1 MKLVIVE
8 SPAKA
13 KTINRYLGDD
23 YKVLAS
29 YGHVCDLPSKDG
41 SVLPDEDF
49 AMKWQVSGGSEKRIG
64 EISSAL
70 KSADRL
76 ILATDPDRE
85 GEAISWHV
93 LELLQDRGLVKDKP
107 VERVVFNEVTKN
119 AILAAMA
126 QPRELDTELIDAY
139 RARRALDYLVGFSI
153 SPVLWRKL
161 PGARSAGRVQSVAL
175 RLICEREAAI
185 EAFNAQEYWTVE
197 AELGKADGRNF
208 NARLTHLNG
217 KKLGKL
223 DITSETEAFAA
234 AAAIEAEGLS
244 VVDIQTKR
252 ISENPKP
259 PFTTSTLQQEA
270 SRKLGFSASRTMQIA
285 QKLYE
290 GVNIGSET
298 TGLITYMRTDG
309 VQLGSEALASVRGE
323 IGQRFG
329 NRYLPNSP
337 RIYRTAAANAQE
349 AHEAIRPT
357 DISRAPQEISDY
369 LDYDQKRLYDLIW
382 KRTITSQMESAEL
395 DQTAIDMGNASQS
408 VMLRASGRVV
418 VFDGYRSVY
427 QEGRDS
433 TSDAVETDKQDE
445 SAILPAVDKGE
456 RLATRKVK
464 PEQHFTQPPP
474 RFTDASLVKA
484 MEELGIGR
492 PSTYAS
498 IIQVLQD
505 RTYVVKDRGKFIPED
520 RGRLV
525 VSFLNNFFARYV
537 EYDFT
542 AKLEGQLDEVSDGKL
557 DWKMLLERFWRDF
570 KVAIDST
577 TELTITNVIDVLDEE
592 LGGHFFKKDDQGEL
606 MRSCPNCQGGRL
618 GLRLGKFGAFIGCSN
633 YPECK
638 FTRQL
643 VTSSDDPASEEGV
656 VGDRHLG
663 DDQAS
668 GLPVYIRNGPYGPY
682 VQLGDPETKKPKRS
696 SLPKGTSAGGVDLD
710 AALKL
715 LSLPRDVGA
724 HPESGDMIQ
733 AGLGRY
739 GPYLKYQGSFTSLKD
754 GDDLL
759 EIGLNRAVDLLAES
773 AKKRGRLLGEH
784 PSGGEVHLKAG
795 RFGPYVEH
803 NKLRATLPRGTD
815 MTEVELAQAI
825 ELLAAKAA
833 KGGGTAKKGAA
844 KKGAA
849 KKGTAKKKAAA
860 KKGAAKKAAKKK
872 AAS

>member
-23 YKVLAS
+23 YNVLAS

-185 EAFNAQEYWTVE
+185 EAFIAQEYWTVE

-223 DITSETEAFAA
+223 DINSETEAFAA

-252 ISENPKP
+252 IRENPKP

-357 DISRAPQEISDY
+357 DISRAPQEISSY
-369 LDYDQKRLYDLIW
+369 LDYDQQRLYDLIW
-382 KRTITSQMESAEL
+382 KRTIASQMESAEL
-395 DQTAIDMGNASQS
+395 DQTAIDISNASQS

-433 TSDAVETDKQDE
+433 TSDAVETDKQDD

-557 DWKMLLERFWRDF
+557 DWKVLLERFWRDF
-570 KVAIDST
+570 KTAIDST

-696 SLPKGTSAGGVDLD
+696 SLPKGTSAGGVDLET
-710 AALKL
+710 ALKL

-815 MTEVELAQAI
+815 MTEVELLQAI

-833 KGGGTAKKGAA
+833 KGGGTTKKGAA
-844 KKGAA
+844 KKGI
-849 KKGTAKKKAAA
+849 AKKKAAA

>member
-49 AMKWQVSGGSEKRIG
+49 EMKWQVSSGSEKQLT

-70 KSADRL
+70 RKADSL

-93 LELLQDRGLVKDKP
+93 LELLQDRNLINGKP
-107 VERVVFNEVTKN
+107 VERVVFNEVTKT

-126 QPRELDTELIDAY
+126 QPRALDTELIDAY

-197 AELGKADGRNF
+197 TELGKADGRNF
-208 NARLTHLNG
+208 KARLTHLDG

-223 DITSETEAFAA
+223 DIGTETEAIAA
-234 AAAIEAEGLS
+234 AAAIEAEGLQVS
-244 VVDIQTKR
+244 DIQTKR
-252 ISENPKP
+252 IRENPKP

-285 QKLYE
+285 QRLYE
-290 GVNIGSET
+290 GINIGSET

-309 VQLGSEALASVRGE
+309 VQLGKEAIASVRQE

-329 NRYLPNSP
+329 NRYLPDTP
-337 RIYRTAAANAQE
+337 RAYRTAAANAQE

-357 DISRAPQEISDY
+357 EVSRSPDAIRNF
-369 LDYDQKRLYDLIW
+369 LDYDQARLYDLIW
-382 KRTITSQMESAEL
+382 KRTVASQMQSAEL
-395 DQTAIDMGNASQS
+395 DQTSIDITNRSQS
-408 VMLRASGRVV
+408 VTLRASGRVV

-433 TSDAVETDKQDE
+433 TSDQPETDAAED
-445 SAILPAVDKGE
+445 SAILPAVDRGE
-456 RLATRKVK
+456 PLATRKVT

-505 RTYVVKDRGKFIPED
+505 RDYVIKDRGKFIPED

-525 VSFLNNFFARYV
+525 VTFLNSFFSRYV

-542 AKLEGQLDEVSDGKL
+542 AKLEDQLDAVSDGKL
-557 DWKMLLERFWRDF
+557 NWKQLLSQFWHDF
-570 KVAIDST
+570 KAAIDST
-577 TELTITNVIDVLDEE
+577 SELRIANVIDVLDED
-592 LGGHFFKKDDQGEL
+592 LGPHFFKKDDAGEL
-606 MRSCPNCQGGRL
+606 IRSCPNCSGGRL

-643 VTSSDDPASEEGV
+643 MTKGEDAEAEAGV
-656 VGDRHLG
+656 VGDRHIG
-663 DDQAS
+663 DDPDS
-668 GLPVYIRNGPYGPY
+668 GMPVYVRNGPYGPY

-696 SLPKGTSAGGVDLD
+696 SFPKGMSAASIELET
-710 AALKL
+710 ALKL
-715 LSLPRDVGA
+715 LSLPRDVGT

-754 GDDLL
+754 EDDLL

-773 AKKRGRLLGEH
+773 AKKRGRPLGEH
-784 PSGGEVHLKAG
+784 PDGGEVHLKAG

-815 MTEVELAQAI
+815 MTAVDLEQAVA
-825 ELLAAKAA
+825 LLAAKAA
-833 KGGGTAKKGAA
+833 KPT
-844 KKGAA
+844 
-849 KKGTAKKKAAA
+849 TKKKAAKSSGA
-860 KKGAAKKAAKKK
+860 KKKVTAKKSSARKGAAKKAA
-872 AAS
+872 S

>member
-185 EAFNAQEYWTVE
+185 EAFVAQEYWTVE

-223 DITSETEAFAA
+223 DINSETEAFAA

-252 ISENPKP
+252 IRENPKP

-290 GVNIGSET
+290 GVNIC
-298 TGLITYMRTDG
+298 L
-309 VQLGSEALASVRGE
+309 
-323 IGQRFG
+323 
-329 NRYLPNSP
+329 
-337 RIYRTAAANAQE
+337 
-349 AHEAIRPT
+349 
-357 DISRAPQEISDY
+357 
-369 LDYDQKRLYDLIW
+369 LY
-382 KRTITSQMESAEL
+382 
-395 DQTAIDMGNASQS
+395 
-408 VMLRASGRVV
+408 
-418 VFDGYRSVY
+418 
-427 QEGRDS
+427 
-433 TSDAVETDKQDE
+433 TSDAADE
-445 SAILPAVDKGE
+445 
-456 RLATRKVK
+456 
-464 PEQHFTQPPP
+464 
-474 RFTDASLVKA
+474 
-484 MEELGIGR
+484 
-492 PSTYAS
+492 
-498 IIQVLQD
+498 
-505 RTYVVKDRGKFIPED
+505 
-520 RGRLV
+520 
-525 VSFLNNFFARYV
+525 
-537 EYDFT
+537 
-542 AKLEGQLDEVSDGKL
+542 
-557 DWKMLLERFWRDF
+557 
-570 KVAIDST
+570 
-577 TELTITNVIDVLDEE
+577 
-592 LGGHFFKKDDQGEL
+592 
-606 MRSCPNCQGGRL
+606 
-618 GLRLGKFGAFIGCSN
+618 
-633 YPECK
+633 
-638 FTRQL
+638 
-643 VTSSDDPASEEGV
+643 
-656 VGDRHLG
+656 
-663 DDQAS
+663 
-668 GLPVYIRNGPYGPY
+668 
-682 VQLGDPETKKPKRS
+682 
-696 SLPKGTSAGGVDLD
+696 
-710 AALKL
+710 
-715 LSLPRDVGA
+715 
-724 HPESGDMIQ
+724 
-733 AGLGRY
+733 
-739 GPYLKYQGSFTSLKD
+739 
-754 GDDLL
+754 
-759 EIGLNRAVDLLAES
+759 
-773 AKKRGRLLGEH
+773 
-784 PSGGEVHLKAG
+784 
-795 RFGPYVEH
+795 
-803 NKLRATLPRGTD
+803 
-815 MTEVELAQAI
+815 
-825 ELLAAKAA
+825 
-833 KGGGTAKKGAA
+833 
-844 KKGAA
+844 
-849 KKGTAKKKAAA
+849 
-860 KKGAAKKAAKKK
+860 
-872 AAS
+872 

>member
-23 YKVLAS
+23 YTVLAS

-41 SVLPDEDF
+41 SVDPDANF
-49 AMKWQVSGGSEKRIG
+49 AMKWQVSNGSEKRLNDITR
-64 EISSAL
+64 AL
-70 KSADRL
+70 RGADRL

-93 LELLQDRGLVKDKP
+93 LELLQDRGLIKDKP
-107 VERVVFNEVTKN
+107 VERVVFNEVTSS
-119 AILAAMA
+119 AILAAME
-126 QPRELDTELIDAY
+126 QPRQLDMELIDAY

-175 RLICEREAAI
+175 RLVCEREAEI
-185 EAFNAQEYWTVE
+185 EAFVAQEYWTVE

-208 NARLTHLNG
+208 TARLTHLDG
-217 KKLGKL
+217 KKLAKHDL
-223 DITSETEAFAA
+223 SDEAMAIAA
-234 AAAIEAEGLS
+234 TAKIEAEALR
-244 VVDIQTKR
+244 VADIQTKR
-252 ISENPKP
+252 VRENPKP

-270 SRKLGFSASRTMQIA
+270 SRKLGFSASRTMQVA

-290 GVNIGSET
+290 GINIGSET

-309 VQLGSEALASVRGE
+309 VQLGSEAIGAVRNE

-329 NRYLPNSP
+329 NQYLPSTP
-337 RIYRTAAANAQE
+337 RAYRTAAANAQE

-357 DISRAPQEISDY
+357 DVKRAPDRLRSY
-369 LDYDQKRLYDLIW
+369 LDHDQARLYDLIW
-382 KRTITSQMESAEL
+382 KRTIASQMESAEL
-395 DQTAIDMGNASQS
+395 DQTSIDITNRSGN
-408 VMLRASGRVV
+408 VMMRASGRVV

-433 TSDAVETDKQDE
+433 TSDAAETDSKDD
-445 SAILPAVDKGE
+445 SRILPGVDKDE
-456 RLATRKVK
+456 ALATRKVT

-474 RFTDASLVKA
+474 RFTDASIVKA

-498 IIQVLQD
+498 TIKTLLD
-505 RTYVVKDRGKFIPED
+505 RSYVIKDRGKFMPED

-525 VSFLNNFFARYV
+525 TTFLTNFFSRYV

-542 AKLEGQLDEVSDGKL
+542 AKLEGQLDSVSDGKL
-557 DWKMLLERFWRDF
+557 GWTDLLSQFWRDF
-570 KVAIDST
+570 KGVIDST
-577 TELTITNVIDVLDEE
+577 TDLTRTSVIDVLDAE
-592 LGGHFFKKDDQGEL
+592 LGPHFFKKDGDGAL
-606 MRSCPNCQGGRL
+606 IRTCPNCSGGRL
-618 GLRLGKFGAFIGCSN
+618 GMKLGKFGAFIGCSN

-643 VTSSDDPASEEGV
+643 ITEGDAEGTDAGV
-656 VGDRHLG
+656 VGDRELG
-663 DDQAS
+663 TDPATS
-668 GLPVYIRNGPYGPY
+668 LPVFVRNGPYGPY
-682 VQLGDPETKKPKRS
+682 VQLGDPETKKPKRA
-696 SLPKGTSAGGVDLD
+696 SLPKDKPAGNIDLD
-710 AALKL
+710 TALAL
-715 LSLPRDVGA
+715 LSLPRDVGP
-724 HPESGDMIQ
+724 HPETGDMIQ

-739 GPYLKYQGSFTSLKD
+739 GPYLKYQGSFTSLPAD
-754 GDDLL
+754 DDLL
-759 EIGLNRAVDLLAES
+759 MVGLNRAVDLLAES
-773 AKKRGRLLGEH
+773 AKKKGRLLGEH

-803 NKLRATLPRGTD
+803 NKLRATLPRGTE
-815 MTEVELAQAI
+815 MSELTLEEGIA
-825 ELLAAKAA
+825 LLAAKAA
-833 KGGGTAKKGAA
+833 KPATKKKAGKKAA
-844 KKGAA
+844 SKKTRA
-849 KKGTAKKKAAA
+849 KAAA
-860 KKGAAKKAAKKK
+860 KTGAKKSATKAAKKAAP
-872 AAS
+872 